1 MSHIY
6 WNQVLNKF
14 SPLNGYGP
22 LLFLN
27 GKIILKPDQEKR
39 GRGERRDTYSF
50 STNVS
55 LFFTHTLVVTG
66 HVTTAVEAHLHSRA
80 THWEKASARWSYVVH
95 GQKDY
100 IAAGRR
106 LASRLFGAH
115 YPSLSLQDSFQTP
128 PSCSPSATTAEEVSR
143 SLTDLAPSLQGK

>member
-27 GKIILKPDQEKR
+27 GKIILMPDQKR
-39 GRGERRDTYSF
+39 SGGGWGEAGGWEETHTAFPPMSH
-50 STNVS
+50 S

-80 THWEKASARWSYVVH
+80 THCKKASARWSSVVH

-115 YPSLSLQDSFQTP
+115 YPSLSFCRIPSRHHQVAALQRQ
-128 PSCSPSATTAEEVSR
+128 
-143 SLTDLAPSLQGK
+143 QQKK